1 MLCAKNQLN
10 LITLS
15 KTNQGGDVLHPPPS
29 LDRLTHIK
37 PLDRDRVKKET
48 LPQVFSWHAT
58 LSKKRLWHSCF
69 PVNVVKFLR
78 TPFFIEL
85 LWWQLLYNE
94 TFCKNCLQLKTKNVS
109 TIKLLP

>member
-58 LSKKRLWHSCF
+58 LSKKETLAQLFSCECCEIF
-69 PVNVVKFLR
+69 KNSFFHR
-78 TPFFIEL
+78 TPL
-85 LWWQLLYNE
+85 
-94 TFCKNCLQLKTKNVS
+94 VAAS
-109 TIKLLP
+109 V